1 MIFHKLL
8 SAPKNKLSRNI
19 KIQQRNW
26 QWIGIY
32 ISEKGN
38 RMEVYHRV
46 SHCIKI
52 YIYITVKPLQDS
64 SFHLRLAKI
73 MKFNNTI
80 CGWRHNHTVP
90 VGTHSNTNAKMEGNL
105 ARLTKIKTACSSCS
119 NNSPL
124 VISPAEI
131 LVDMQNT
138 IYRTSFTGALFIVA
152 NDWTKRRVHYLG
164 AESTMAKPY
173 PGILFGH
180 EKEQTDRR
188 CLAGYIVRWK
198 KEKGRRVQRH
208 QC

>member
-8 SAPKNKLSRNI
+8 SAPKDKLSRNI
-19 KIQQRNW
+19 KIQQRSW

-46 SHCIKI
+46 SHCIKK
-52 YIYITVKPLQDS
+52 YIYLTVKPLQDS

-138 IYRTSFTGALFIVA
+138 IYRTLFTGALFIVA
-152 NDWTKRRVHYLG
+152 NDWTKKKSPLTWHWIHYG
-164 AESTMAKPY
+164 KTVFRNTIWTRKRTDWQKMSCRIYCQMKKGKGQKSTKA
-173 PGILFGH
+173 
-180 EKEQTDRR
+180 
-188 CLAGYIVRWK
+188 
-198 KEKGRRVQRH
+198 
-208 QC
+208 